1 MAPFQQVRP
10 TPTPTVTPSPN
21 PNLNPNP
28 NPSLHP
34 NPNPKQARP
43 AMPAFTGG
51 LGNLS
56 ISSPGGAEP
65 QSINSARA
73 HRLVTLPQAMPSSW
87 QRNEL
92 SVNPVSFQ

>member
-1 MAPFQQVRP
+1 MLASGPDPSF
-10 TPTPTVTPSPN
+10 SPN
-21 PNLNPNP
+21 PNPNPYP

-65 QSINSARA
+65 QPLNSARA
-73 HRLVTLPQAMPSSW
+73 HRLVTLPH
-87 QRNEL
+87 
-92 SVNPVSFQ
+92 